1 MDFFKR
7 HINMIVLGSVLLAQA
22 IGLATQVRRPNDG
35 GALLIRTWAIACITP
50 LEKAF
55 VHTQHGIQNA
65 WSKYFYLRNVQ
76 KENDQL
82 RSDLERIRLEQ
93 VRLREDAVQAHR
105 IQTLLQFKE
114 QYISKTVAA
123 QVIGTSGSE
132 QSRLIYIDRGI
143 NDGVKPN
150 MAVITPDGVVG
161 KVLRAQSGT
170 AQVLVITDQ
179 TSGVGATLEK
189 SRLQGILKG
198 TVTGGVQMQYIM
210 SDESVQAGDLVRTS
224 GGDQIFP
231 KGLPLGT
238 VAQVAPGKD
247 MFLNIRVKPA
257 ADLSRLEEVL
267 VITQIDEHPYT
278 GPDVSGPLRASD
290 ILAERL
296 PSVPQKAAAVTDGET
311 PATTPGTIANP
322 GGTKPATPNATTAK
336 PLTTT
341 AKPAG
346 VNPAAG
352 VTTKPAAIAK
362 PAGVTANKPAGA
374 TPATTKPVGTTTTNS
389 VGTTTT
395 KPVTTKT
402 DVASPAT
409 TKPATAAKKPAAVS
423 DSTAPR
429 AQVN

>member
-1 MDFFKR
+1 MHTSQMDFFKR
-7 HINMIVLGSVLLAQA
+7 HMNMIVFGSVLLAQA

-35 GALLIRTWAIACITP
+35 GALLIRSWAIACITP
-50 LEKAF
+50 LERAF
-55 VHTQHGIQNA
+55 VHSQHGVQYA
-65 WSKYFYLRNVQ
+65 WSQYFYLRNVQ

-82 RSDLERIRLEQ
+82 RAELERTRLEQ
-93 VRLREDAVQAHR
+93 VRLREDAGQAHR

-132 QSRLIYIDRGI
+132 QSRLIYIDRGL

-150 MAVITPDGVVG
+150 MAVITPEGVVG

-198 TVTGGVQMQYIM
+198 TVTGAVQMLYIM
-210 SDESVQAGDLVRTS
+210 ADEAVQPGDPVRTS

-238 VAQVAPGKD
+238 VSQVTPGKD

-257 ADLSRLEEVL
+257 AGLSRLEEVL
-267 VITQIDEHPYT
+267 VITQIDERQYT
-278 GPDVSGPLRASD
+278 GPDVAGPMSASD

-296 PSVPQKAAAVTDGET
+296 PSVPQKAPVVTEAGEA
-311 PATTPGTIANP
+311 PAIAKRTIANP
-322 GGTKPATPNATTAK
+322 APIKPPIGKPATTEPATTNPPNAKPATTKPSTMNPGAAK

-341 AKPAG
+341 TKPAIKNATTQKPEAATPG
-346 VNPAAG
+346 STKPAPSAK
-352 VTTKPAAIAK
+352 TKPAAA
-362 PAGVTANKPAGA
+362 
-374 TPATTKPVGTTTTNS
+374 
-389 VGTTTT
+389 
-395 KPVTTKT
+395 
-402 DVASPAT
+402 
-409 TKPATAAKKPAAVS
+409 S

-429 AQVN
+429 AQEN